1 MVVKLYSFGY
11 YGWGN
16 HTPHLLE
23 AVAAVEAAR
32 GYVPPGFVDTRIRRA
47 VRAKGF
53 QGAAFERLLGAT
65 RHRWMPSLG
74 NRSVVTGTGP
84 EIQIAEPEAAADL
97 LELALEAAAER
108 RHLLFFCA
116 CAFPRE
122 DGKTSCH
129 RDTIGDLVLAE
140 AQKRGEEVEVVE
152 WPGGEPAALA
162 LDFEP
167 GLLRAVERE
176 RATIPLGEPADL
188 AALCALPWGSTVTL
202 RSAGR
207 EARVLSGPAR
217 YHYSGWVLPVLELL
231 NPGLPDD
238 AVATRAAAV
247 REGWGLQPRR

>member
-16 HTPHLLE
+16 HTSRLLQ
-23 AVAAVEAAR
+23 AVGAVEAAR
-32 GYVPPGFVDTRIRRA
+32 GNLPPGFVDTRIRRA

-53 QGAAFERLLGAT
+53 QGTAFERLLGSA
-65 RHRWMPSLG
+65 RHHWMPSLG

-97 LELALEAAAER
+97 LELALEAGDER

-122 DGKTSCH
+122 GGKTACH
-129 RDTIGDLVLAE
+129 RDTVGDLVLAE
-140 AQKRGEEVEVVE
+140 GQKRGEEVEVVE
-152 WPGGEPAALA
+152 WPGGEPGALA
-162 LDFEP
+162 LDVEP

-176 RATIPLGEPADL
+176 RATVPLGEPADL
-188 AALCALPWGSTVTL
+188 AALCGLPWGSTVAV

-217 YHYSGWVLPVLELL
+217 YHPSGWVLPVLELL
-231 NPGLPDD
+231 EPGLPDA
-238 AVATRAAAV
+238 AVAARAAAV
-247 REGWGLQPRR
+247 REAWGLQPRR